1 MKADR
6 RPVLDPLATPET
18 AVWMLYAG
26 LVQGLRWR
34 RHMAAAVR
42 PAVPVMG
49 RRARDLG
56 PR

>member
-6 RPVLDPLATPET
+6 RAEAEPMLTPES

-34 RHMAAAVR
+34 RHLANRPAAVAVR
-42 PAVPVMG
+42 PP
-49 RRARDLG
+49 RLRG
-56 PR
+56 PAPR